1 MVRYRC
7 RYDLCLWFSPLE
19 SRSLSSLFT
28 LAADLVMHQ
37 RRVWVLPNFLSHVT
51 QWRMTLLFHI
61 GGIHLEA
68 SRTQTG
74 PLCSLVAG
82 LKSHVCPSCWI
93 SPAQRVI
100 QPQEVTALESKHTYS
115 LLLNL
120 SVCNPWSDKHPESQR
135 SVQHAWQE
143 VNSRFIPRFTHDPT
157 NRAEGKSAVSPMWCW
172 IKRFDRE
179 NRLYQKL

>member
-7 RYDLCLWFSPLE
+7 RYE
-19 SRSLSSLFT
+19 SRLLSSLFT

-82 LKSHVCPSCWI
+82 LRSHVFLLVGFPQLGEWYNLRKWLHSNLNTHTRCYSTYQCVIRDRINTLNPRGACSMPDRKSTVDL
-93 SPAQRVI
+93 SPD
-100 QPQEVTALESKHTYS
+100 
-115 LLLNL
+115 
-120 SVCNPWSDKHPESQR
+120 W
-135 SVQHAWQE
+135 
-143 VNSRFIPRFTHDPT
+143 FTHDPT
-157 NRAEGKSAVSPMWCW
+157 NWAEGKSVVSTMWCW
-172 IKRFDRE
+172 IKGFDRE
-179 NRLYQKL
+179 NRLYQKI

>member
-93 SPAQRVI
+93 SPAWYNLRKWLHSNLNTHTRCYSTYQCVI
-100 QPQEVTALESKHTYS
+100 RDRINT
-115 LLLNL
+115 LN
-120 SVCNPWSDKHPESQR
+120 
-135 SVQHAWQE
+135 
-143 VNSRFIPRFTHDPT
+143 PRGACSMPDRKSTVDLFPDWFTHDPT